1 MVESRTVRGPS
12 ARLHGRDPECASL
25 DALLADVRGGH
36 SSVLLLRGEPGIGK
50 SALLQYLVERGSGL
64 TLLRCAGVQSQM
76 ELAFSGLYELC
87 SPILDGLDSLPT
99 PQSDALGIALGLT
112 AGESPDKFLVALGA
126 LGLLSAASEHGP
138 VICIVED
145 GHWLDQ
151 ASAQVLGFVGRRLL
165 AEPVGMVI
173 AARAP
178 VAAPDHLVGLPE
190 LRIAGVDG
198 HAARALLDSVG
209 GMRVDDSILARI
221 IDETHG
227 NPLALL
233 ELGARMMA
241 AGSAGGF
248 EAVDAA
254 SLTNRIEDEY
264 LAQLNALPRDTQQLV
279 LLASADPVCDTA
291 LIQRAA
297 GQLGLGV
304 DAVDLAIEADLLSV
318 GESVRFRHPLLRS
331 AVYWGADD
339 ERRRAAHDALA
350 AASDQ
355 SADADRRAWHRAY
368 ATAGPD
374 EEVAGELIESA
385 ARAQA
390 RGGFAA
396 AAAFW
401 ERAVALTADGTD
413 RSARALVAAQ
423 AKFAAG
429 DLDATGRLLAESET
443 GTLGEF
449 EQAIAEL
456 LRAQVAFTRTPGD
469 APALLL
475 GAANLLRGL
484 NIDLARLAYLQA
496 MIATG
501 WVGRLGD
508 RGLRLAI
515 ARASKSLPL
524 DPIPTATQLLIR
536 GIATWLADGYVAGAS
551 TLKEAIRQHLN
562 DSPDPDFVGFAFKVM
577 AINLGDDDAWFSMIT
592 GQAKLARERGMLS
605 WVPFTVDGPAE
616 FAVHSGNLAEGEVL
630 LLEAGLI
637 DPTTTAA
644 TTPRLALLVAAW
656 RGDAAAAEKPLQMLT
671 KAAATQGHGFLLAYA
686 DYAKS
691 VLYNGLGDYPSAAD
705 VAESA
710 SADALDCVPFPVF
723 TLPELV
729 EAAAY
734 SDQPERARV
743 ASEQLTEVAIAS
755 GSDFARGKAAHARA
769 LVTDGES
776 ADAPYQEAIELLS
789 KTRMAIHVA
798 RARLGYGRWLRSM
811 NRRTDAR
818 AQLRSAHESFVAMG
832 AAAFA
837 AQARRELRATGER
850 VRRRSGSTNAELTPQ
865 EEQIAQLARDRRT
878 NPEIG
883 AQLFLSARTVE
894 WHLRKIFGKLEITS
908 RRELDAALTRRGRL

>member
-304 DAVDLAIEADLLSV
+304 DAVD
-318 GESVRFRHPLLRS
+318 
-331 AVYWGADD
+331 
-339 ERRRAAHDALA
+339 
-350 AASDQ
+350 
-355 SADADRRAWHRAY
+355 
-368 ATAGPD
+368 
-374 EEVAGELIESA
+374 
-385 ARAQA
+385 
-390 RGGFAA
+390 
-396 AAAFW
+396 
-401 ERAVALTADGTD
+401 
-413 RSARALVAAQ
+413 
-423 AKFAAG
+423 
-429 DLDATGRLLAESET
+429 
-443 GTLGEF
+443 
-449 EQAIAEL
+449 
-456 LRAQVAFTRTPGD
+456 
-469 APALLL
+469 
-475 GAANLLRGL
+475 
-484 NIDLARLAYLQA
+484 
-496 MIATG
+496 
-501 WVGRLGD
+501 
-508 RGLRLAI
+508 
-515 ARASKSLPL
+515 
-524 DPIPTATQLLIR
+524 
-536 GIATWLADGYVAGAS
+536 ATWLADGYVAGAS

-656 RGDAAAAEKPLQMLT
+656 RGDAAAAEKPLRMLT